1 MSQFFKDTRGSASIE
16 FVVLAIPLFLP
27 IFIFLNNFADSSD
40 TQSSLRSLA
49 RETARAF
56 VTSDNDEIANQVASQ
71 VISEGGKA
79 LGFSNSIRYSI
90 NCSQTPC
97 IHPDGRVLVTVVA
110 RLRNLD
116 EVEVSAIEY
125 VSQWN

>member
-1 MSQFFKDTRGSASIE
+1 VIRFLKDSRGSASIE
-16 FVVLAIPLFLP
+16 FVVLAVPLFLP

-56 VTSDNDEIANQVASQ
+56 VTSDNDEIANQVAAQ
-71 VISEGGKA
+71 VIFEGGKA
-79 LGFSNSIRYSI
+79 LGFRNSIRYSI
-90 NCSQTPC
+90 NCSQSPC
-97 IHPDGRVLVTVVA
+97 IYPDGRVSVTVVA

-125 VSQWN
+125 VSPWT

>member
-1 MSQFFKDTRGSASIE
+1 MIRFLKDSRGSASIE
-16 FVVLAIPLFLP
+16 FVVLAVPLFIP

-56 VTSDNDEIANQVASQ
+56 VTSDNDEIANQVAAQ

-90 NCSQTPC
+90 NCSQSPC
-97 IHPDGRVLVTVVA
+97 IYPDGRVSVTVVA

-116 EVEVSAIEY
+116 EVEVTAIEY
-125 VSQWN
+125 VSPWT

>member
-1 MSQFFKDTRGSASIE
+1 VIRFLKDSRGSASIE
-16 FVVLAIPLFLP
+16 FVVLAVPLFLP

-56 VTSDNDEIANQVASQ
+56 VTSDNDEIAYQVAAQ

-90 NCSQTPC
+90 NCSQSPC
-97 IHPDGRVLVTVVA
+97 IYPDGRVSVTVVA

-125 VSQWN
+125 VSPWT

>member
-1 MSQFFKDTRGSASIE
+1 MIRFLKETRGSASIE
-16 FVVLAIPLFLP
+16 FVLLAIPLFLP
-27 IFIFLNNFADSSD
+27 IFIFMNNFADNSD

-56 VTSDNDEIANQVASQ
+56 VTSSNDQTANQVAAQ
-71 VISEGGKA
+71 VILEGGKA
-79 LGFSNSIRYSI
+79 LGFENSIRYSI

-97 IHPDGRVLVTVVA
+97 IYPDGRVSVTVIA

-125 VSQWN
+125 VSPWT

>member
-1 MSQFFKDTRGSASIE
+1 VIRFLKDSRGSASIE
-16 FVVLAIPLFLP
+16 FVVLAVPLFLP

-56 VTSDNDEIANQVASQ
+56 VTSDNDEIANQVAAQ

-90 NCSQTPC
+90 NCSQSPC
-97 IHPDGRVLVTVVA
+97 IYPDGRVSVTVVA

-125 VSQWN
+125 VSPWT

>member
-1 MSQFFKDTRGSASIE
+1 MIRFLKDSRGSASIE
-16 FVVLAIPLFLP
+16 FVVLAVPLFLP

-56 VTSDNDEIANQVASQ
+56 VTSDNDEIANQVAAQ

-90 NCSQTPC
+90 NCSQSPC
-97 IHPDGRVLVTVVA
+97 IYPDGRVSVTVVA

-125 VSQWN
+125 VSPWT

>member
-1 MSQFFKDTRGSASIE
+1 MIRFLKDSRGSASIE
-16 FVVLAIPLFLP
+16 FVVLAVPLFLP

-56 VTSDNDEIANQVASQ
+56 VTSDNDEIANQVAAQ
-71 VISEGGKA
+71 IISEGGKA

-90 NCSQTPC
+90 SCSQSPC
-97 IHPDGRVLVTVVA
+97 IYPDGRVSVTVVA

-125 VSQWN
+125 VSPWT

>member
-1 MSQFFKDTRGSASIE
+1 MIRFLKDSRGSASIE
-16 FVVLAIPLFLP
+16 FVVLAVPLFLP

-56 VTSDNDEIANQVASQ
+56 VTSDNDEIAYQVAAQ

-90 NCSQTPC
+90 NCSQSPC
-97 IHPDGRVLVTVVA
+97 IYPDGRVSVTVVA

-125 VSQWN
+125 VSPWT